1 MYKKEIRNTHPQWAK
16 YKNVGLIIFLRMRKG
31 LGNSGQHICC
41 ANASHKWL
49 SACLGGVMFP
59 NWNPQSEFIS
69 DEEKQEF
76 PGFLA
81 DGTQHPE
88 ETGAAKLTLH
98 CKVLEQCFILPF
110 VRQSLK

>member
-1 MYKKEIRNTHPQWAK
+1 MGKIQKRRSYN
-16 YKNVGLIIFLRMRKG
+16 FLRMRKG

-88 ETGAAKLTLH
+88 EMGAAKLTLH
-98 CKVLEQCFILPF
+98 CKVLEQCFILLF